1 MPGAGKAAPR
11 MAARGTLLANAA
23 GIAGCMLTGA
33 SIVATR
39 YVVGQTD
46 PVTLAF
52 LRYLIAIAC
61 LAPVTVWLLRRHR
74 PSPRDLVF
82 LAALGL
88 AFFGLFPWLFTLSL
102 QFTTAARGALAL
114 ATAPL
119 IALAIASLLRME
131 AFGTVK
137 LAAVLTAIIGVAI
150 ALSGS
155 PRGLDA
161 TGSDYWI
168 GDLVM
173 LGAAVIAAAY
183 SVGVKPLL
191 ARHPALLVTC
201 LSMIAGV
208 IGLAVPAGVIAAQR
222 GLPAFD
228 TGGAIAVIFLGV
240 GGGALQFGL
249 WVWAVS
255 RLTPTQASLFLTLTP
270 VTAMVL
276 GVIVLNEIFT
286 AALLIGLLLVIAGLL
301 GINWRPRPWQG

>member
-1 MPGAGKAAPR
+1 MAPPNIV
-11 MAARGTLLANAA
+11 GGGGLLANAA
-23 GIAGCMLTGA
+23 GAFGCMLTGG

-39 YVVGQTD
+39 YVIGQTD
-46 PVTLAF
+46 PVTLSF

-61 LAPVTVWLLRRHR
+61 LLPVTVVLLRRHR
-74 PSPRDLVF
+74 PSPRDLAM
-82 LAALGL
+82 LAVLGF

-119 IALAIASLLRME
+119 IALAIASALRME
-131 AFGTVK
+131 SFGVVK

-150 ALSGS
+150 ALSGDA
-155 PRGLDA
+155 RGLA
-161 TGSDYWI
+161 AVGPDYWI

-173 LGAAVIAAAY
+173 LGAAAIAAAY
-183 SVGVKPLL
+183 SVGAKPLL
-191 ARHPALLVTC
+191 TRHPALLVTC
-201 LSMIAGV
+201 LSMLAGFAA
-208 IGLAVPAGVIAAQR
+208 LAVPAGVIVADR

-228 TGGAIAVIFLGV
+228 TPGLIAVIFLGI

-249 WVWAVS
+249 WIWAVS

-276 GVIVLNEIFT
+276 GLVVLNEVFT
-286 AALLIGLLLVIAGLL
+286 TALLIGLFLVVAGLL
-301 GINWRPRPWQG
+301 GINWRPRPWAG